1 MKINFAVIDLILHS
15 TLVSN
20 SMDQNWV
27 GYLQQTEIKDVGE
40 LIVLDELDQ
49 HNIDTA
55 VRQ

>member
-27 GYLQQTEIKDVGE
+27 GSLQQTEIKDVGE